1 MGQHRTD
8 ECRRRGISRGLSL
21 TILAVIVVVALV
33 VGWNLLGNS
42 LSDDGD
48 AAARTC
54 VEGEQ
59 TVTVLADADIA
70 APLATIAQA
79 WSATRPVIRDAC
91 VTLTVRP
98 SDPKTT
104 LEGLTGTWDAASMGE
119 YPAAWVPASSVWSA
133 QLLAARSAVVDGDPE
148 SLVSSPVVLAVAPE
162 LARAA
167 AGRVSWIELPT
178 LQRDD
183 DSLAGFGLRG
193 WSSLRMARASGPGSD
208 ATVLASQAVATE
220 VGRATADG
228 LTVADA
234 QSQQVTSTLGDLRRR
249 SPVATDGSAVRTLT
263 TIAGDG
269 DPAGA
274 TVHAVPITEQA
285 LYAATRDTAQ
295 PSVVELRPT
304 GATPSA
310 DHPVIDLTGPQVNA
324 TQAEAVGAF
333 FRFAR
338 TPEQLRTITAL
349 GFRGGTSLP
358 ARTAAVSF
366 GVIETP
372 MPAPE
377 PAAGAAIARLVL
389 GG

>member
-8 ECRRRGISRGLSL
+8 ETRRRGISRGLSL

-33 VGWNLLGNS
+33 VGWNLLGTS

-70 APLATIAQA
+70 TPLATIAQA
-79 WSATRPVIRDAC
+79 YSATRPVVRDAC
-91 VTLTVRP
+91 VTVTVRP

-104 LEGLTGTWDAASMGE
+104 LEGLTGTWDTASMGA

-133 QLLAARSAVVDGDPE
+133 QLLAARSAIVDGDPE

-162 LARAA
+162 FARAA

-178 LQRDD
+178 LQRNDN
-183 DSLAGFGLRG
+183 SLAEFGLRG
-193 WSSLRMARASGPGSD
+193 WGSLQMARASGPGSD

-220 VGRATADG
+220 VGRATANG

-234 QSQQVTSTLGDLRRR
+234 QSRQVTSTLLDLRRR
-249 SPVATDGSAVRTLT
+249 SPVATDGSAERTLT
-263 TIAGDG
+263 TIAGNG

-274 TVHAVPITEQA
+274 AVHAVPITEQA
-285 LYAATRDTAQ
+285 LYAATKDTAQ
-295 PSVVELRPT
+295 PSVVELRPQGT
-304 GATPSA
+304 TPTA
-310 DHPVIDLTGPQVNA
+310 DHPVVDLTGPQVSA
-324 TQAEAVGAF
+324 TQAEAVAAF

-338 TPEQLRTITAL
+338 TPDQLRTITTL
-349 GFRGGTSLP
+349 GFRGGASLP
-358 ARTAAVSF
+358 TRTAAVSF
-366 GVIETP
+366 DVTATP

-377 PAAGAAIARLVL
+377 PAAGAAIAQLVL